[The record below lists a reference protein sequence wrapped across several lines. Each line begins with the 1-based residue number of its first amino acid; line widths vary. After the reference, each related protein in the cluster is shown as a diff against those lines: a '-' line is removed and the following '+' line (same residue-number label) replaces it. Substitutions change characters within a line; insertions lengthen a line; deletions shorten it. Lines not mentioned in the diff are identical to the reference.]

1 MCSIFNIDCSSFK
14 NGCKKRMKR
23 ALKKQTVSHLF
34 FTGEKPFVFF
44 FSISDSCGKFRMLY
58 PSLQQKYVERQLP
71 SGDSYI
77 PYSASY
83 LP

>member
-23 ALKKQTVSHLF
+23 ALKKQTVTHLF

-44 FSISDSCGKFRMLY
+44 FSISDSCGKFRM
-58 PSLQQKYVERQLP
+58 
-71 SGDSYI
+71 
-77 PYSASY
+77 
-83 LP
+83 

>member
-23 ALKKQTVSHLF
+23 ALKKANGVSHLF

-44 FSISDSCGKFRMLY
+44 FSISDSCGKFRM
-58 PSLQQKYVERQLP
+58 
-71 SGDSYI
+71 
-77 PYSASY
+77 
-83 LP
+83 

>member
-34 FTGEKPFVFF
+34 FTGEKPLVFF
-44 FSISDSCGKFRMLY
+44 FSISDSSGKFRM
-58 PSLQQKYVERQLP
+58 
-71 SGDSYI
+71 
-77 PYSASY
+77 
-83 LP
+83 